1 MTQRRAAI
9 ILGIN
14 RKTVVRKFRFLAKLS
29 RRDHEA
35 WLKELSSDPKFT
47 RMEIQFDDLETS
59 EHSKCKPIS
68 VAIAVDPKT
77 RKILSYQTSPMPAKG
92 LLKKK
97 ALKKYGKRK
106 DRRREGWNQMMKDL
120 QGVVHPSATFTSDEN
135 PHYPSIL
142 KRHFPSAVHK
152 RFKGRRGCVTGQGE
166 LKSGGYDPL
175 FSLNHTCAML
185 RAHISRL
192 FRRTWNTTK
201 NIQGLKDH
209 LAIYVRFHNEV
220 LTDELVQNA
229 PAN

>member
-1 MTQRRAAI
+1 
-9 ILGIN
+9 
-14 RKTVVRKFRFLAKLS
+14 
-29 RRDHEA
+29 
-35 WLKELSSDPKFT
+35 
-47 RMEIQFDDLETS
+47 MEIQFDDLETS

-106 DRRREGWNQMMKDL
+106 DKRKDGWNQMMKDL
-120 QGVVHPSATFTSDEN
+120 QGVVHPEATFTSDEN
-135 PHYPSIL
+135 PHYPPIL

-209 LAIYVRFHNEV
+209 LAIYVRLHNEV

-229 PAN
+229 SAH